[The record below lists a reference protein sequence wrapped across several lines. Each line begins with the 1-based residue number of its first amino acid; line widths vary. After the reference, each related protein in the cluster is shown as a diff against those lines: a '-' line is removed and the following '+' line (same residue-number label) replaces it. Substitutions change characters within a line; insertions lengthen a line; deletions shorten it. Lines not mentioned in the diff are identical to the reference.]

1 MTRLPTGLLG
11 VTLGLTLLSACSS
24 TTPPKPSRSASLT
37 SPSPV
42 ASGSSR
48 VTVAN
53 YFSPPPPHPG
63 PAWTKNARSVSWGE
77 LNISAGPEHCNWQ
90 SAVFM
95 SVGWPLG
102 TVARR
107 ATEAHRFI
115 RDPNGVVSRE
125 LRNALVTAI
134 DLPIDARDTGYRNGD
149 LELWFSPTDPD
160 SAYLRVKN
168 DVERWPRN
176 DSEGCD

>member
-1 MTRLPTGLLG
+1 MMRLTTGL
-11 VTLGLTLLSACSS
+11 LGLTLLSACSPAQ
-24 TTPPKPSRSASLT
+24 PPKSAVSFT

-48 VTVAN
+48 VTVAD

-63 PAWTKNARSVSWGE
+63 PAWIKSARSVSPEE
-77 LNISAGPEHCNWQ
+77 LMTSAGPGHCDWQ

-95 SVGWPLG
+95 SVGWPVG

-125 LRNALVTAI
+125 LRNALTTAI
-134 DLPIDARDTGYRNGD
+134 DLPADARDTGYRNGD
-149 LELWFSPTDPD
+149 LELWLSPTDPD
-160 SAYLRVKN
+160 SAYLRVN
-168 DVERWPRN
+168 EDVERWPRA
-176 DSEGCD
+176 DQMVCS